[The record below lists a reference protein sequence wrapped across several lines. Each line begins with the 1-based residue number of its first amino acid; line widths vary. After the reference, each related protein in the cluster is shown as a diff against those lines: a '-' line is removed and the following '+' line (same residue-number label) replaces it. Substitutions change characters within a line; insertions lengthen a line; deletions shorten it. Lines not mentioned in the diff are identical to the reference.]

1 MDLSGKNLKCLNIS
15 LKVCDKHFEK
25 KMYVTGKLLLHTA
38 APTLFAKSRT
48 VEITSSPIITLS
60 PKTVITTTTSNT
72 LCSSK
77 YYLLIFINVKI

>member
-38 APTLFAKSRT
+38 APTIFAKAKT
-48 VEITSSPIITLS
+48 VEIISSPRITS
-60 PKTVITTTTSNT
+60 PKTVITTASNS

-77 YYLLIFINVKI
+77 YYLLIFISVKI